1 MLESVNTKLKIFN
14 ALLDFSLPPFLSAQ
28 LSPIYKNT
36 NLYTGRADGIE
47 MSKSAVKANWI
58 YSSNSVFHKMKAI
71 NQFYKIDEWNWEKMS
86 FLIKIVIVLW

>member
-1 MLESVNTKLKIFN
+1 MLESVNAKLKIFD

-47 MSKSAVKANWI
+47 MSKSAVKAN
-58 YSSNSVFHKMKAI
+58 
-71 NQFYKIDEWNWEKMS
+71 
-86 FLIKIVIVLW
+86 